1 MASGLTTAERN
12 RYLTATFKTQT
23 VYGAC
28 CTADPGD
35 AADMSECEVADQ
47 YAYARTQI
55 TFGDDAAAGSIA
67 NTGALTFPA
76 ANGGSHGLITHL
88 AICTTNIEDADTA
101 IASGVMTASKQIDD
115 GDQLVFAIGNITVS
129 IAAQA

>member
-1 MASGLTTAERN
+1 MASGLRTTERN

-35 AADMSECEVADQ
+35 ATAMSGVEVADL
-47 YAYARTQI
+47 YDYARTAI
-55 TFGDDAAAGSIA
+55 TFGDDADAGSIS

-88 AICTTNIEDADTA
+88 AICTTNVQGAATA
-101 IASGVMTASKQIDD
+101 IANGLMTASKQIDD
-115 GDQLVFAIGNITVS
+115 HDQLVFATANITVS
-129 IAAQA
+129 IAPQA